1 MHNFKGHV
9 SSFRVHAGPAEQR
22 LRVQHDDKAHHGG
35 EGGRPQALA
44 YQLARVG
51 RAAAQGEP
59 MRFVIHNT
67 PVDLGAA
74 TLGSENL
81 TPNEAGVL
89 EELFK
94 RQVD

>member
-1 MHNFKGHV
+1 
-9 SSFRVHAGPAEQR
+9 
-22 LRVQHDDKAHHGG
+22 
-35 EGGRPQALA
+35 
-44 YQLARVG
+44 
-51 RAAAQGEP
+51 

-94 RQVD
+94 AGGDTVSRLHLYSRSGLHPDAPRAL